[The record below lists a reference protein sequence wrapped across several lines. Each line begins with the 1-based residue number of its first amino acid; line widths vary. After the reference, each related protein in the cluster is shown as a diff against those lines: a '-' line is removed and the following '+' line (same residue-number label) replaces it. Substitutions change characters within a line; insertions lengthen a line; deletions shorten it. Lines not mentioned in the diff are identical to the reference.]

1 MFFNA
6 SCYHSS
12 ILRESDGNPVVAV
25 LGDLLSDVEL
35 DGVVRGGLPGGFVLA
50 AVLAALARETPGV
63 DASAGSFL
71 L

>member
-1 MFFNA
+1 MSFKI

-12 ILRESDGNPVVAV
+12 IFRESDGNPVVTV

-50 AVLAALARETPGV
+50 AVLAALAGETPRV
-63 DASAGSFL
+63 NACAGSFL